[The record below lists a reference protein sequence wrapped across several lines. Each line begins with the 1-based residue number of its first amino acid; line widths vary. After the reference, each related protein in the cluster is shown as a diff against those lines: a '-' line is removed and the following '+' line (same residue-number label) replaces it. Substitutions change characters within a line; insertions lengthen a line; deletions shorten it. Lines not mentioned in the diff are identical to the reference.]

1 MGKVVNLFG
10 MSQKIK
16 PLRAESNSSPKVE
29 KSNTSQA
36 ASIHEIVTLLKQR
49 KPDTTQVLLAL
60 KSLLNIDSEFVE
72 SEPLVCSLLP
82 ELLDH
87 RDAQVHTLAKETIV
101 RFSELLAA
109 QRPDAMA
116 HWRTQIEEL
125 LSHDR
130 RTTRFVSSYPRILSC
145 VECLSAVGK
154 WKIQDTDN
162 ELPRFFLYLELE
174 SHLATGR
181 RELSDVASEFLD
193 FCGYNFFLDLY
204 PDAIDYMLEILKGE
218 CLPQWQQPC
227 RKVFDRL
234 CKFKQHDRISQIMLS
249 AVVAGDLG
257 RVDWFT
263 RQLYPVHFE
272 KYFAYEQSLL
282 ELLSSVSMPKEVRES
297 ALTALLYIDE
307 ETLLHRPY
315 LNEFI
320 NIVRDGFESEEI
332 DLFLFPDAHPR
343 LSKMLTTRLRL
354 VRV

>member
-10 MSQKIK
+10 MSQKRK
-16 PLRAESNSSPKVE
+16 SLRTESELLPAVE
-29 KSNTSQA
+29 NTNTSRA
-36 ASIHEIVTLLKQR
+36 ISIHEIVTLLKQS
-49 KPDTTQVLLAL
+49 KPDTTQVSLAL
-60 KSLLNIDSEFVE
+60 KSMTNVDSEFVE
-72 SEPLVCSLLP
+72 SEPLVCSWLP

-87 RDAQVHTLAKETIV
+87 RDAQVHTLAKEVIL
-101 RFSELLAA
+101 RFSELVAA
-109 QRPDAMA
+109 QRPDAMTR
-116 HWRTQIEEL
+116 WRTQTEEL

-204 PDAIDYMLEILKGE
+204 PDAIDYMLDILKGE

-227 RKVFDRL
+227 TKVFDRL
-234 CKFKQHDRISQIMLS
+234 CKFKQHDRVSQIMLS

-332 DLFLFPDAHPR
+332 EIFLFTDAHPR
-343 LSKMLTTRLRL
+343 LSKLLTSRLRL
-354 VRV
+354 VRI